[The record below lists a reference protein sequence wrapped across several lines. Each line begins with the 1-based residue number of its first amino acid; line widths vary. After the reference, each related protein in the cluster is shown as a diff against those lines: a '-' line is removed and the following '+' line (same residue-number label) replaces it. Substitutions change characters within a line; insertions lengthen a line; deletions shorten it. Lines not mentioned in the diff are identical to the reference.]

1 MATPT
6 NSSGN
11 LVDDFEESFQQC
23 LSILTKDEGLGNS
36 GTGASGGLT
45 VDKDEGRAE
54 MEQAT
59 MRFIDLARQM
69 EAFFLQKRF
78 LLSALKPELLVK
90 EEISELKLELQRK
103 EELIKKHNDKIAVWQ
118 NMLTDLQGWAQ
129 SPAQGPAPS
138 GLPNGNQSGQNQQAA
153 SGGNASMQQQQQQM
167 LQHQQQLQQ
176 QLQQQQQQQHPQL
189 QQQLQQQ
196 MQHPLQSQVQQGSG
210 GPPTSGLQ
218 GVGVPVSQQGMFMA
232 QGGVGGRATGFP
244 VGGMSSSALQGPL
257 AYLEKTTSNIGM
269 PERRS

>member
-6 NSSGN
+6 NSNGN
-11 LVDDFEESFQQC
+11 LVDEFEEAFQQC
-23 LSILTKDEGLGNS
+23 LSILIKDEGLGNN

-59 MRFIDLARQM
+59 VRFVDLARQM

-78 LLSALKPELLVK
+78 LLSALKPELVIK
-90 EEISELKLELQRK
+90 EEITDLKAELSRK
-103 EELIKKHNDKIAVWQ
+103 EELIKRHNEKIAVWQ
-118 NMLTDLQGWAQ
+118 NMLSDLQGWAQ
-129 SPAQGPAPS
+129 SPAQGLS
-138 GLPNGNQSGQNQQAA
+138 GGNQSGQNQQAA
-153 SGGNASMQQQQQQM
+153 SGGNASMQQQQQL

-176 QLQQQQQQQHPQL
+176 QLQQQQQQHSQL
-189 QQQLQQQ
+189 QQQLQ
-196 MQHPLQSQVQQGSG
+196 HPLQQQVQQGSG

-232 QGGVGGRATGFP
+232 QGGVGVAGGRAAGFP
-244 VGGMSSSALQGPL
+244 VGSMGSSALQGPL
-257 AYLEKTTSNIGM
+257 AFLEKTTSNIGM